1 MAPPEI
7 TMEPADVQ
15 GMDLVRPTGTLELDG
30 EMIAD
35 IESLIESG
43 SRAMVLNILADV
55 HPADIA
61 GLISHLSRS
70 DAGVVLGWLSTEM
83 AGDVIVDLDDDFR
96 AQLLEDVAPARLTA
110 VLDEMDTDDAADVL
124 SDLPDDVAE
133 AVLPTLE
140 DAEDVSTLLAY
151 DEETAGGI
159 MAAEFVAVHT
169 GWTVE
174 QATEEVR
181 RNAEDVE
188 QVYGVYAIDED
199 ESLRGFVSLKRLL
212 LSPATAL
219 IETVMEADPVCV
231 PTSVDQEEV
240 ARVMERY
247 DLVSLAVVD
256 DQGRLAGRIT
266 IDDIVDVIRE
276 EAEEDI
282 QRMSGVAG
290 GEEATDTVLRV
301 VRGRLPWLLAGMLGA
316 GLAAVVIL
324 QFEDALQASAILAG
338 FIPIVMATA
347 GNAGIQSSAIAV
359 QGLASGDIWAA
370 DLMPRIT
377 REVAVSVLN
386 GLASAVILGIVIVAV
401 GQSGV
406 IEIED
411 PVTLAG
417 TAALALVLVIMLAT
431 TIGATIPLLLDKAGV
446 DPALATGPFITTS
459 NDILGILVFFLLAEA
474 LYL

>member
-1 MAPPEI
+1 
-7 TMEPADVQ
+7 MEQLDVQ
-15 GMDLVRPTGTLELDG
+15 SMDSVRPTGTLELDS

-35 IESLIESG
+35 LQSLIDFN
-43 SRAMVLNILADV
+43 SRPMVLNILADV

-61 GLISHLSRS
+61 SLVHHLSRQ
-70 DAGVVLGWLSTEM
+70 DAGTVLGWLTSEV
-83 AGDVIVDLDDDFR
+83 AGDVIVELDDDFR
-96 AQLLEDVAPARLTA
+96 ANLLEDVEPARLTA

-124 SDLPDDVAE
+124 SDLPSELAE
-133 AVLPTLE
+133 AVLLTLE
-140 DAEDVSTLLAY
+140 DAEDVGALLNY
-151 DEETAGGI
+151 HEETAGGI

-169 GWTVE
+169 DWTVE

-181 RNAEDVE
+181 RNAEEVE
-188 QVYGVYAIDED
+188 HVYGVYAVDRD
-199 ESLRGFVSLKRLL
+199 NALRGFVPLKRLL
-212 LSPATAL
+212 LSPAVAM
-219 IETVMEADPVCV
+219 IETVMDADPICV
-231 PTSVDQEEV
+231 ETSVDQEEV

-256 DQGRLAGRIT
+256 ESGRLAGRIT

-290 GEEATDTVLRV
+290 GEEATDSVLRV

-316 GLAAVVIL
+316 GFAAAVIL
-324 QFEDALQASAILAG
+324 QFEDALAASAILAG

-359 QGLASGDIWAA
+359 QGLAAGDIWAA
-370 DLMPRIT
+370 DLMPRIW

-386 GLASAVILGIVIVAV
+386 GIAVAIILGLAIVAV
-401 GQSGV
+401 DAAGL
-406 IEIED
+406 IAINN
-411 PVTLAG
+411 PVRLAG
-417 TAALALVLVIMLAT
+417 TASLALVLVIILAT
-431 TIGATIPLLLDKAGV
+431 TIGATIPLLLDKAGI